1 MQSNKHRLFV
11 VALVGLAFFT
21 SCKKSDVTTGNVT
34 LPSPT
39 NPTPSGTT
47 ADALKDSALLYSK
60 DIYLWYNQIPSSFN
74 ARSYS
79 DIDKLMT
86 AIRQY
91 STEPGFSEH
100 VDKWSFAVKQA
111 DWE

>member
-1 MQSNKHRLFV
+1 MQSIKHPLIV
-11 VALVGLAFFT
+11 VALVGLAFYT
-21 SCKKSDVTTGNVT
+21 SCKKSDVITGNLT
-34 LPSPT
+34 PPT
-39 NPTPSGTT
+39 TTSSPSGTT

-86 AIRQY
+86 AIRQ
-91 STEPGFSEH
+91 
-100 VDKWSFAVKQA
+100 
-111 DWE
+111 